1 MKKALFLCL
10 LLVTA
15 LLQQAMAQVR
25 AVTGT
30 VTDANTNQPLPGV
43 TVLVQGTTV
52 GTATGADGT
61 YTINVPAGSN
71 TLEFRY
77 IGYANVERAIGNATT
92 VNVALGL
99 DTEQL
104 SEVVVTALGIERTK
118 NELPYAAT
126 SIDGDAVS
134 ETRQQN
140 FTNALSGK
148 VSGVQIQQNNNL
160 GGSTNVIIR
169 GNKSISGN
177 NQALFVVDGVP
188 LDNSTNNTSD
198 QATGR
203 GGYDY
208 GNAAADINPDDIAS
222 MTVLKGAAATALY
235 GSRAANGVVM
245 ITTKKGGKRQG
256 IGVTVNSGVSWG
268 FIDKST
274 YTRYQKNYGEGYEG
288 ATYNSEPGS
297 LPGFWDIDIDGDGDL
312 DPVVPTTED
321 AAAGAAFNPNLL
333 VYHWYAFDP
342 TSPYYMQATPWV
354 AAENNPTTF
363 FKDAYGTSHS
373 ISIDGGGD
381 KGYFKVGYGRNSND
395 GILPNSN
402 VTKDYLNFSA
412 SYDVIKN
419 LAASASI
426 NYTETN
432 GLGRFGTGYSGLNPN
447 QSFRQWWPV
456 NVDIR
461 QLKDAYER
469 TGQNLSWN
477 RISPTDPTP
486 AYTDNPYWT
495 RYENYNN
502 DNRRRMLGN
511 VRLDYNPTDWL
522 SIMGRVSL
530 DTYDEIREERIAV
543 GSNGV
548 SEYARQNGRFNEI
561 NYDLMANINR
571 DLSEDFNFKATVGT
585 NIRET
590 NVSRVR
596 LQTNGGL
603 VVPGLYALTNS
614 VGPIQTFGLG
624 ATEPATELDTRL
636 RVNGYFA
643 SATLGY
649 KQLAFLDVASR
660 VDQSSSLPPAN
671 NTYFYPS
678 ISGSFVFSELFEP
691 TYGFTFGKIRANYAE
706 VGNMAQPLSVYTVY
720 NLITPFNG
728 TPLSSVN
735 SVRNNAELQPERTK
749 SWELGLEMSF
759 LDARAGFDVTYYN
772 ANSVD
777 QILQAPVSRASGLNA
792 TWINAGDVVNKGFEV
807 AAFATPVRTDDFSWT
822 INANWTRNRSLVKDL
837 GPIDNYQIAS
847 FQGGVTLNATEG
859 QPFGAIKGP
868 GFVYNDFGQRI
879 VDEDGLYL
887 SNGMANTNIGDINPD
902 WIGGVTNTLKYKGVS
917 LGFLIDV
924 KQGGDLFSLDQSYG
938 LYTGVPEST
947 AFINDLGN
955 PARNPITDD
964 ETSGGIILPGVKNT
978 GTAEAPVYVPNDIR
992 AAVPQALGTDGN
1004 PAQAFIYD
1012 ASYVKLREVTL
1023 GYSLPESVVS
1033 KLKVFQG
1040 IDLSVYGRN
1049 LWIIHKNTPYSDP
1062 EEGLAAGTLS
1072 LGYQSGAYPTTR
1084 NVGFNI
1090 RARF

>member
-1 MKKALFLCL
+1 MLCFFL
-10 LLVTA
+10 VSV
-15 LLQQAMAQVR
+15 LLQQAMAQSKT
-25 AVTGT
+25 VTGT
-30 VTDANTNQPLPGV
+30 VTDQATGQGLPGV
-43 TVLVQGTTV
+43 AVIVQGTTV
-52 GTATGADGT
+52 GTTTGVDGG
-61 YTINVPAGSN
+61 YTLAVPAGNN
-71 TLEFRY
+71 TLMFRF
-77 IGYANVERAIGNATT
+77 IGYETVTRAIGNASTID
-92 VNVALGL
+92 VALST

-104 SEVVVTALGIERTK
+104 QEVVVTALGIERTK
-118 NELPYAAT
+118 NELPYAAQ
-126 SIDGDAVS
+126 SINGDAVS

-148 VSGVQIQQNNNL
+148 VSGVQVQQNNNL

-188 LDNSTNNTSD
+188 LDNSTNNTAD

-245 ITTKKGGKRQG
+245 ITTKKGSKKKG
-256 IGVTVNSGVSWG
+256 IGVTLNSGASWG

-274 YTRYQKNYGEGYEG
+274 YTRYQKNYGSGYAG
-288 ATYNSEPGS
+288 ATYNEDPSS
-297 LPGFWDIDIDGDGDL
+297 LPGFWDVDIDGDGDL
-312 DPVVPTTED
+312 EYVVPSSED
-321 AAAGAAFNPNLL
+321 ASGGAAFNPNLM
-333 VYHWYAFDP
+333 VYEWNAFDP

-354 AAENNPTTF
+354 AAENDPTTF
-363 FKDAYGTSHS
+363 FEDAYGTSHS
-373 ISIDGGGD
+373 IMVDGTGD

-412 SYDVIKN
+412 SYDVVKN

-456 NVDIR
+456 NVDIK
-461 QLKDAYER
+461 QLEDAYFR
-469 TGQNLSWN
+469 TRQNMTWN
-477 RISPTDPTP
+477 RAYWNDPT
-486 AYTDNPYWT
+486 ALYTDNPYWT

-502 DNRRRMLGN
+502 DNRRRLLGN
-511 VRLDYNPTDWL
+511 VRLDYNVNDWL
-522 SIMGRVSL
+522 SVMGRVSL

-548 SEYARQNGRFNEI
+548 SEYARQNGRFSEV
-561 NYDLMANINR
+561 NYDLMANINK
-571 DLSEDFNFKATVGT
+571 DLSEDFNFKAVVGT

-590 NVSRVR
+590 NVSRIR

-614 VGPIQTFGLG
+614 VSPIQTFGLG
-624 ATEPATELDTRL
+624 ALEPATELDTRL

-660 VDQSSSLPPAN
+660 VDQSSSLPAAN
-671 NTYFYPS
+671 NTYYYPS

-691 TYGFTFGKIRANYAE
+691 TYAFTYGKIRANYAE
-706 VGNMAQPLSVYTVY
+706 VGNMAQPLSVYTTYALV
-720 NLITPFNG
+720 TPFNG
-728 TPLSSVN
+728 TALAAVN
-735 SVRNNAELQPERTK
+735 PTRNNPELEPERTK

-759 LDARAGFDVTYYN
+759 FDARAGFDVTYYN

-777 QILQAPVSRASGLNA
+777 QILRTPISRATGLNF
-792 TWINAGDVVNKGFEV
+792 TWINAGEVLNKGFEV
-807 AAFATPVRTDDFSWT
+807 AAFGTPVKTEDFSWT

-859 QPFGAIKGP
+859 EAFGSIKGP
-868 GFVYNDFGQRI
+868 GFVYNDLGQKVVGANGYYR
-879 VDEDGLYL
+879 
-887 SNGMANTNIGDINPD
+887 SNGNANTTIGDINPD
-902 WIGGVTNTLKYKGVS
+902 WIGGVTNTLKFKDVS

-924 KQGGDLFSLDQSYG
+924 KQGGDVFSLDQSYG

-947 AFINDLGN
+947 AFINELGN
-955 PARNPITDD
+955 PVRNPVS
-964 ETSGGIILPGVKNT
+964 EGGGLILPGVVNV
-978 GTAEAPVYVPNDIR
+978 GTAESPEYAENTKRVNPLY
-992 AAVPQALGTDGN
+992 ALGYATM
-1004 PAQAFIYD
+1004 PAEAFVYD

-1049 LWIIHKNTPYSDP
+1049 LWVIHKNTPYSDP